1 MLYLPTFGKFIR
13 GQIDINT
20 PYIERLGANPL
31 RTWCMKFWSGGLQI
45 QTSRVPPRGFFFVD
59 WNDLKCIYQPFQCSP
74 QQAVVGAVCHWLPL
88 PVASPR
94 WWCSRKPPLSRQSPF
109 PVWRMLSTLAGTTVF
124 LQAQGRRSLRPHFA
138 EVSSTCSEYHG
149 LVQHPTLEDMSSPP
163 KECSIWTSS
172 QIHSLHKS
180 HLLHTHDSLYTR
192 YKLTSL
198 GYISFGHVFPLG
210 RPHQR

>member
-109 PVWRMLSTLAGTTVF
+109 PVWRMLSTSLNARRYNCLSAGARKAIAATAF
-124 LQAQGRRSLRPHFA
+124 RWSFFNLQWVPWPCPAPNFRRYEF
-138 EVSSTCSEYHG
+138 
-149 LVQHPTLEDMSSPP
+149 PP
-163 KECSIWTSS
+163 KGM
-172 QIHSLHKS
+172 Q
-180 HLLHTHDSLYTR
+180 HLN
-192 YKLTSL
+192 
-198 GYISFGHVFPLG
+198 
-210 RPHQR
+210 